1 MWCDYINSRSLHF
14 YLLSIPSHESLHYGI
29 PSESPPR
36 GDSNIEASLID
47 DIKYILIEIS
57 KKKVPTLHI
66 FS

>member
-14 YLLSIPSHESLHYGI
+14 YLLSIPSHESIHY
-29 PSESPPR
+29 PR
-36 GDSNIEASLID
+36 GDSNIEANLID